1 MKKAAWKR
9 KITEQCREIGTYKMA
24 FDPVIDTLAQTLE
37 ERDKVHEEYIKSGEM
52 AVVEYTNK
60 YGATNTTKNP
70 RIVLWDD
77 LNKSALAIWKEL
89 GLTPA
94 GYKKITGE
102 GTGKS
107 KGNSLWGKVIQ
118 LEGS

>member
-24 FDPVIDTLAQTLE
+24 FDPVNDTLAQTLE
-37 ERDKVHEEYIKSGEM
+37 ERDKVHEEYIKSGEL

-102 GTGKS
+102 GAGKK